1 MKAPVI
7 ILVEPQLGENIG
19 LVARAMGNFGLSE
32 LRLVNPRDPWPNPK
46 AVQASAGADFVLD
59 KVEIFASTRE
69 AMADLDYIFATTLR
83 PRRMEKKV
91 FSAHQVPSVVQ
102 ETSSQRPGILFG
114 PEKAG
119 LSNEDISLSNGI
131 ITIETVSSF
140 SSLNLAHSVAL
151 CAYEWYQSRLTKSLQ
166 DFKNKSGKKALKEEV
181 NLFLAHLEEALDE
194 TDFLLPS
201 HKRERMI
208 WNLRSIF
215 ERIELTEQE
224 VRTLRGVV
232 RSLSYSKPKR

>member
-19 LVARAMGNFGLSE
+19 LAARAMGNFGLSE
-32 LRLVNPRDPWPNPK
+32 LRLVNPRDPWPNPM
-46 AVQASAGADFVLD
+46 ATQASAGADFIID
-59 KVEIFASTRE
+59 KAVIFSSTRD
-69 AMADLDYIFATTLR
+69 AMADLDYVFATTLR

-91 FSAHQVPSVVQ
+91 FSAAQMPTIIQ
-102 ETSSQRPGILFG
+102 ETSSQKVGILFG

-131 ITIETVSSF
+131 IQIATVPTF

-151 CAYEWYQSRLTKSLQ
+151 CAYEWYRSSAQKTPLN
-166 DFKNKSGKKALKEEV
+166 FKNKSGKKASKEEV

-194 TDFLLPS
+194 TEFLLPA
-201 HKRERMI
+201 HKRDRMV

-232 RSLSYSKPKR
+232 RSLSRTP